1 MSRVI
6 AYQSPNS
13 PNRQCIVEV
22 FFCSSLNDV
31 LNFLNSSGV
40 SIDDVD
46 GGNIEE
52 NWYKSLGVDPSGMD
66 WTGEVIDMISDIPLC
81 YVEANSRQD
90 VDKILDEL
98 MELV

>member
-6 AYQSPNS
+6 AYQSPS
-13 PNRQCIVEV
+13 SRDRKCVVEV

-31 LNFLNSSGV
+31 LDFLKSSGV

-52 NWYKSLGVDPSGMD
+52 NWYKSLGVDPGGMG

-81 YVEANSRQD
+81 YVEAGSRQD
-90 VDKILDEL
+90 VERIMDEL
-98 MELV
+98 RELG